1 MDGATEGKIM
11 NLLYIVPKL
20 NYGGGV
26 GNVISEL
33 NALHAINKRVS
44 ATVVSL
50 EKTYSPD
57 FYRRIKAVGGS
68 LRVAPGPDALRALID
83 RADLVV
89 VVYWNH
95 PLLTAFLTWY
105 YTSFIK
111 VPIIISVQVN
121 GQTPPQIMPE
131 WVVALADGIIKL
143 RYTTFLRD
151 AQKPFVDLLPFMSL
165 PLHPPAP
172 PVHAMPFTV
181 FYAGSLNRFKRYSRL
196 IELNDRIANPNVRV
210 EYWGAGEDQ
219 VFIQQLEKSLK
230 GAYCGFSSN
239 IFQDFQQKH
248 LLVNPQ
254 SELSYGSFEKIMF
267 ECAWMG
273 IPSLVLQNSFISQ
286 VIQDGVNGIV
296 VPDEEGYLECIEHYS
311 RDASAF
317 NSLAAKT
324 YDWAHS
330 VYSLTDMTRRLG
342 EFYDQIL
349 STTKNSAMQVNLP
362 GTIIDT
368 VLAGIGY
375 EHVQRLEEQVANET
389 IEKLDYILHCEGGL
403 MHYLEFHSDDEVLN
417 QFTYLVWTV
426 YQQKLAST
434 TLIL

>member
-143 RYTTFLRD
+143 HYTTFLRD

-181 FYAGSLNRFKRYSRL
+181 FYAGSLNRFKRYSGL
-196 IELNDRIANPNVRV
+196 IDLNDRIANLNVRV

-219 VFIQQLEKSLK
+219 DFIQQLEKSLK

-254 SELSYGSFEKIMF
+254 STLSYGANEKIMF

-273 IPSLVLQNSFISQ
+273 IPSLVLQSSFISQ

-330 VYSLTDMTRRLG
+330 VYSLTDMAKRLSD
-342 EFYDQIL
+342 FYAHFISMRNL
-349 STTKNSAMQVNLP
+349 SAKHGALP
-362 GTIIDT
+362 STPT
-368 VLAGIGY
+368 EAVLAGIGY
-375 EHVQRLEEQVANET
+375 TYSEITVDLLNMESV
-389 IEKLDYILHCEGGL
+389 EKLDYILHCEGGL

>member
-1 MDGATEGKIM
+1 MDAPIEAKSM

-26 GNVISEL
+26 GNVIAEL
-33 NALHAINKRVS
+33 NAFHSIEKNVT

-57 FYRRIKAVGGS
+57 FYRRIKAEGGT
-68 LRVAPGPDALRALID
+68 LRIAPGTDALRTLID
-83 RADLVV
+83 RSDLVV

-95 PLLTAFLTWY
+95 PLVTEFLKWYDTAW
-105 YTSFIK
+105 IE

-121 GQTPPQIMPE
+121 GQNPPQIVPE
-131 WVVALADGIIKL
+131 WVVANADGIIKL

-151 AQKPFVDLLPFMSL
+151 AQKPFVDLFPFMSL

-172 PVHAMPFTV
+172 PVHAIPFTV

-196 IELNDRIANPNVRV
+196 IDLNNRIANPNVRV

-219 VFIQQLEKSLK
+219 EFTQQLETSSK
-230 GAYCGFSSN
+230 GMYCGFSSN
-239 IFQDFQQKH
+239 IYQDFQQKH

-286 VIQDGVNGIV
+286 LIQDGVNGIV
-296 VPDEEGYLECIEHYS
+296 APDEKTYLECIEHYS

-317 NSLAAKT
+317 NELATRT

-330 VYSLTDMTRRLG
+330 MYSLTDMTRRLG
-342 EFYDQIL
+342 EFYDQML
-349 STTKNSAMQVNLP
+349 STTKHSAKQVNLP

-375 EHVQRLEEQVANET
+375 EHVQRFEEQVGDET
-389 IEKLDYILHCEGGL
+389 IERLDYMLHCEGGL
-403 MHYLEFHSDDEVLN
+403 MHYLEFYPDDKELSHL
-417 QFTYLVWTV
+417 THLVWTV
-426 YQQKLAST
+426 YQQKLA
-434 TLIL
+434 